1 MIPAPFA
8 AQWRRP
14 PDRLLGASGA
24 MVLHLFVAWLLS
36 FERVSTPPLVA
47 PRVVEISLLTA
58 PAQSPEPAPPAFA
71 RQETPSAPPPA
82 SAAAEPQR
90 PARPRP
96 AIAKPAEP
104 RTPQKR
110 IAQIRRAP
118 RSAAPGAPPTAV
130 STRVAQAPVAQVP
143 AASSEPEP
151 TAPRFDAAYLDNPP
165 PAYPPLSRRLG
176 EQGRVLVRVFVEPG
190 GSPKQVELRASSG
203 HRRLD
208 AAAVAAVR
216 RWRFV
221 PARRGEEP
229 VGAWVLVPIS
239 FNLRS

>member
-1 MIPAPFA
+1 
-8 AQWRRP
+8 
-14 PDRLLGASGA
+14 
-24 MVLHLFVAWLLS
+24 MVLHLLAAWLLS

-71 RQETPSAPPPA
+71 REETPSASPPA
-82 SAAAEPQR
+82 IAAAEPQR

-96 AIAKPAEP
+96 AIAKPSER
-104 RTPQKR
+104 RTTQKK
-110 IAQIRRAP
+110 IAQIRRGP
-118 RSAAPGAPPTAV
+118 RGAVAPGTPPT
-130 STRVAQAPVAQVP
+130 TVAQAPVAPMP
-143 AASSEPEP
+143 AASSEPEF

-176 EQGRVLVRVFVEPG
+176 EQGRVLVRVFVEPDG
-190 GSPKQVELRASSG
+190 APAQVELRSSSG

-221 PARRGEEP
+221 PAWRGDEP
-229 VGAWVLVPIS
+229 VGAWVLVPIA
-239 FNLRS
+239 FKLRS

>member
-1 MIPAPFA
+1 
-8 AQWRRP
+8 
-14 PDRLLGASGA
+14 
-24 MVLHLFVAWLLS
+24 MVLHLLAAWLLS

-58 PAQSPEPAPPAFA
+58 PAQSPEPALPALA
-71 RQETPSAPPPA
+71 REDIPSAPPPA

-90 PARPRP
+90 PALPRP
-96 AIAKPAEP
+96 ATAKPAEP
-104 RTPQKR
+104 RTTQKR

-118 RSAAPGAPPTAV
+118 RDAAAPGAPPTAV
-130 STRVAQAPVAQVP
+130 STRVAQAPAAPVP

-190 GSPKQVELRASSG
+190 GSPAQVELRASSG

-221 PARRGEEP
+221 PARRGAEP
-229 VGAWVLVPIS
+229 VGAWVLVPIT

>member
-1 MIPAPFA
+1 
-8 AQWRRP
+8 
-14 PDRLLGASGA
+14 
-24 MVLHLFVAWLLS
+24 MVLHLLAAWLLS
-36 FERVSTPPLVA
+36 FERVSTPSLVA

-58 PAQSPEPAPPAFA
+58 PAQSPEPAPPAFD
-71 RQETPSAPPPA
+71 RQATPSAPPPA
-82 SAAAEPQR
+82 IAAAEPQR
-90 PARPRP
+90 PALPRP

-104 RTPQKR
+104 RTTQKR

-118 RSAAPGAPPTAV
+118 RDAVAPGAPPAAV
-130 STRVAQAPVAQVP
+130 PTRVAQAPVAPAPAP

-151 TAPRFDAAYLDNPP
+151 TAPRFDAAYLNNPP

-176 EQGRVLVRVFVEPG
+176 EEGRVMLRVFVDPTG
-190 GSPKQVELRASSG
+190 APVQVELRASSG

-208 AAAVAAVR
+208 AAAEAAVR

-221 PARRGEEP
+221 PARRGEQP
-229 VGAWVLVPIS
+229 VGGWVLVPIA